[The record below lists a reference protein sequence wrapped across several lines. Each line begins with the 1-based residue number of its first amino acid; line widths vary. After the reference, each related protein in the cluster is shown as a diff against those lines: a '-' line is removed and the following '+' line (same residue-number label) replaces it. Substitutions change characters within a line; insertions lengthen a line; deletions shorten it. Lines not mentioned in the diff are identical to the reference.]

1 MVEKLEKLKE
11 KINAIILAHNYQLPE
26 IQDIADFIGDS
37 LALAMKAKETD
48 ADVIIFCGVDFM
60 AETAKILNPEKI
72 VIHPDKEAICP
83 MAKMVDVESLLKKKD
98 EYNYEIVSYVNTPAE
113 VKAIS
118 DVCCTSSNAVKVVSK
133 MRNGVIFTPD
143 ENLGKY
149 VKRFVKDKEIYLWP
163 GFCQTHVN
171 IKKEDIL
178 KIKREHPMA
187 EIIVH
192 PECSEDVIDI
202 ADKVASTEGMI
213 KYARESKSKE
223 FIVGTEKELCYRMK
237 KEMPEKNFYYL
248 EKAICP
254 NMKKITLEKVIKS
267 MEKMEPEII
276 LSDEIIENARKPL
289 QKMVEIGRGD

>member
-1 MVEKLEKLKE
+1 MEKLEKLKE

>member
-1 MVEKLEKLKE
+1 VEKLEKLKE
-11 KINAIILAHNYQLPE
+11 KRNAIILAHNYQLPE
-26 IQDIADFIGDS
+26 IQDIADFVGDS
-37 LALAMKAKETD
+37 LSLAMKAKKTD

-60 AETAKILNPEKI
+60 AETAKILNPEKV
-72 VIHPDKEAICP
+72 VIHPDKQAICP
-83 MAKMVDVESLLKKKD
+83 MAKMVDAESLLKKKK
-98 EYNYEIVSYVNTPAE
+98 EYGYEIVSYVNTPAE

-118 DVCCTSSNAVKVVSK
+118 DVCCTSSNAVKVVSR

-149 VKRFVKDKEIYLWP
+149 VKRFVKDKDIYLWP
-163 GFCQTHVN
+163 GFCPTHVW

-178 KIKREHPMA
+178 KIKEEHPMA

-213 KYARESKSKE
+213 KYAKESKSKE
-223 FIVGTEKELCYRMK
+223 FIIGTEKELCYRMK
-237 KEMPEKNFYYL
+237 KEMPEKNFYYI

-267 MEKMEPEII
+267 MERMEHEIK
-276 LSDEIIENARKPL
+276 LPDEIIENARKPL
-289 QKMVEIGRGD
+289 ERMIEIGRGD

>member
-1 MVEKLEKLKE
+1 MEKLEKLKE
-11 KINAIILAHNYQLPE
+11 KRNAIILAHNYQLPE
-26 IQDIADFIGDS
+26 IQDIADFVGDS

-60 AETAKILNPEKI
+60 AETAKILNPEKV

-83 MAKMVDVESLLKKKD
+83 MAKMVDVKSLLKKKE
-98 EYNYEIVSYVNTPAE
+98 EYEYEIVSYVNTPAD

-149 VKRFVKDKEIYLWP
+149 VKRFVKDKDVYLWP

-213 KYARESKSKE
+213 KYVRESKSKE

-267 MEKMEPEII
+267 MEKMEHEIK

>member
-83 MAKMVDVESLLKKKD
+83 MAKMVDVESLLKKKE
-98 EYNYEIVSYVNTPAE
+98 EYEYEIVSYVNTPAE